1 MDKNLLSIL
10 EDYKESIDNSLKKID
25 KTIKSS
31 SKSDKEGKRAAISS
45 MKQELSNAKSNFSLM
60 KAEAKGLNSQENI
73 NTWGEIISNLKPK
86 IKSYDKKIKE
96 FENINVQSQ
105 NPEEPID
112 HLNVDKKVD
121 LNQLNAEQ
129 VIQRG
134 DKILDVDDNAI
145 NNMAQIVNKDED
157 QMKNVN
163 AELNAQ
169 QEKLENIDSDLK
181 EIDYSL
187 KRAGKQ
193 ISNMFRLYSKDKCI
207 MGLIIVI
214 LIIIVVIIIVAAVG
228 GDKEKN
234 FNVPHDIFGSNNKN
248 STSNSGN
255 FISENNFGL
264 INLIGI
270 CFSLM
275 ELL

>member
-10 EDYKESIDNSLKKID
+10 EDYKESIDNSFKKID

-96 FENINVQSQ
+96 FENTNVQSQ

-145 NNMAQIVNKDED
+145 NNMAQIVNKDVD

-163 AELNAQ
+163 VEINAQ

>member
-10 EDYKESIDNSLKKID
+10 EDYKESIDNSFKKID

-96 FENINVQSQ
+96 FENTNVQSQ
-105 NPEEPID
+105 NPEGPID

-145 NNMAQIVNKDED
+145 NNMAQIVNKDVD
-157 QMKNVN
+157 QMKNAN

-169 QEKLENIDSDLK
+169 QENLENIDSDLK

-255 FISENNFGL
+255 FISGNNIGMKKLIAIGL
-264 INLIGI
+264 
-270 CFSLM
+270 SLM